1 MGLFNTTIQTL
12 SEMAIQESGVELPQ
26 VAAPAIVDEFKATL
40 DTMPSLMNEEMVIPA
55 SAVPIKHNSRLDK
68 YLIEMEDLSR
78 YMITNGITSIME
90 AIDKIGSGNGLSLS
104 NRNTAL
110 VIDEASILQEMD
122 DLGMN
127 IGGGNSNDGN
137 IGTIGLLGNH
147 LDIGKFRRFANSKEV
162 VDLVANKYGLPIVKK
177 NYSSLGLVQSKRG
190 ENVVHNG
197 NAKALTEDAPLTPNP
212 GDQVLNEK
220 PVNDNKEDTNTSS
233 SVGSLKDVGPKN
245 AEQAHQE
252 SMQMLRDIASGK
264 YDDELMAGLL

>member
-26 VAAPAIVDEFKATL
+26 VAAPAIVDEFKASL
-40 DTMPSLMNEEMVIPA
+40 DEMPSLTEAEMLIPA

-78 YMITNGITSIME
+78 FMITNKLTSIME
-90 AIDKIGSGNGLSLS
+90 SIEKIGDANGVSLS

-127 IGGGNSNDGN
+127 KNGSNSSDGN
-137 IGTIGLLGNH
+137 IGGIVSKFGGPH
-147 LDIGKFRRFANSKEV
+147 ADIGKWRRFTNSKEV
-162 VDLVANKYGLPIVKK
+162 LELITNVYGLPVVKK
-177 NYSSLGLVQSKRG
+177 DYSSIQQPPVKVTV
-190 ENVVHNG
+190 N
-197 NAKALTEDAPLTPNP
+197 EDASLEPNP

-220 PVNDNKEDTNTSS
+220 PAKEEDNQPSDP

-245 AEQAHQE
+245 TEQAHQE
-252 SMQMLRDIASGK
+252 SMQLLRDIASGK
-264 YDDELMAGLL
+264 FDDELLTGKL

>member
-40 DTMPSLMNEEMVIPA
+40 DTMPSLTNEEMMIPA

-68 YLIEMEDLSR
+68 YLIEMEALSR

-90 AIDKIGSGNGLSLS
+90 AIDKIGNNNGVNLH

-147 LDIGKFRRFANSKEV
+147 LDIGKFRR
-162 VDLVANKYGLPIVKK
+162 LVANKYGLPIVKK

-220 PVNDNKEDTNTSS
+220 PVNDNKEDTNASS

>member
-40 DTMPSLMNEEMVIPA
+40 DTMPTLTNEEMTIPA

-78 YMITNGITSIME
+78 YMITNQLTSIME

-110 VIDEASILQEMD
+110 VIDEASVLQEMD

-162 VDLVANKYGLPIVKK
+162 VDLVTNKYGLPIVKK

-197 NAKALTEDAPLTPNP
+197 NAKALTEDAPLTTNP

-220 PVNDNKEDTNTSS
+220 PVNDKEDTNASS